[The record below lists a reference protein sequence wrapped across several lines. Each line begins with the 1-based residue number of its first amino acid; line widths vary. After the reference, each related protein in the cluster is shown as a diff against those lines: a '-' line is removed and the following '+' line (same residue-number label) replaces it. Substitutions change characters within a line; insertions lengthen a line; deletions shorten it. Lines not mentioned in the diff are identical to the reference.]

1 MLATALMIVATGME
15 NGTNRSAI
23 GHNAEHVGRAVKA
36 MAMAMAMAYG
46 GITPRH
52 GNGSANPTHSFERTN
67 RSRPWSL
74 FVCMEF

>member
-36 MAMAMAMAYG
+36 MAYG

-52 GNGSANPTHSFERTN
+52 GNGSANPAHSFERTN